1 MCQSQGGAGGGG
13 GGGLGGICALPLSDW
28 LSGLFGGVSRI
39 GQEVQA
45 EMTSSLQEH
54 ME

>member
-1 MCQSQGGAGGGG
+1 MCVNHRVEQEQEEEV
-13 GGGLGGICALPLSDW
+13 GGICALLLSDW

>member
-1 MCQSQGGAGGGG
+1 MCVNHRVEQEEEVG
-13 GGGLGGICALPLSDW
+13 GGICALLLSDW

>member
-1 MCQSQGGAGGGG
+1 MCQSQGGAGAGGG
-13 GGGLGGICALPLSDW
+13 GWGGICALLLSDW

>member
-13 GGGLGGICALPLSDW
+13 WGGGICALLLSDW